1 MDLTI
6 DDRLRA
12 EQAVLGSML
21 IDERCIPGLLA
32 KVDAADFTLKENRLI
47 FQTIRDL
54 FRSNVPADAI
64 TVRDKLGGEFSK
76 YLVDL
81 MDITPTSANADAYAR
96 IMHEQAALERIKETC
111 RTLLKVS
118 SADETRPLIAQLT
131 QSLDDS
137 RNIDIWTMQRVLDY
151 FQHSQTDDT
160 GAHEYISV
168 GIKTLDDG
176 SYLQRG
182 DVLVIAGEPS
192 AGKTALGLTVAMH
205 MAKTY
210 KVGFFSLETRSEKLA
225 DRLIT
230 EKLDI
235 DFNDIKRR
243 SLKEADWTKFAK
255 GGADLL
261 SRKLELIPLSGASV
275 TDIRNIT
282 TACGYE
288 IIFIDYAQLL
298 RPDLPDRVNKA
309 AQMADVSQ
317 ALHIFAQKSGVLLVE
332 MLQLSRSE
340 KGGWREPDQHDLKE
354 TGQWE
359 QDADEIV
366 MIYRPNPKDT
376 EYDQESTRV
385 IKIAKNKEGRRG
397 SWYFAFDGSHQRFTQ
412 LVDRNGRALMRELQ
426 NRGKAAKEKMRR
438 ESISGQMDFREIRPD
453 GTEPF

>member
-1 MDLTI
+1 MTI

-21 IDERCIPGLLA
+21 IDERCIPCLLG
-32 KVDAADFTLKENRLI
+32 KVDAADFTSKDNRLI

-54 FRSNVPADAI
+54 FRANVPADAI

-96 IMHEQAALERIKETC
+96 IMHEQAALERIKNTC
-111 RTLLKVS
+111 QQVQDLTTL
-118 SADETRPLIAQLT
+118 DEARPLIAQLT

-137 RNIDIWTMQRVLDY
+137 RHIDIWTMQRVLEY
-151 FQHSQTDDT
+151 FQHSQTDDPE
-160 GAHEYISV
+160 AHEYIST

-192 AGKTALGLTVAMH
+192 AGKTALGLTVAVH

-210 KVGFFSLETRSEKLA
+210 KVGFFSLETRNEKLA

-243 SLKEADWTKFAK
+243 NLKEADWTRFAN

-298 RPDLPDRVNKA
+298 HSELPDRFNTT
-309 AQMADVSQ
+309 AQMADVSRS
-317 ALHIFAQKSGVLLVE
+317 LHIFAQKSGVMLVE

-340 KGGWREPDQHDLKE
+340 KSGWREPNMRDLKE

-366 MIYRPNPKDT
+366 MIYRTNPADKD
-376 EYDQESTRV
+376 YDPEKHRV
-385 IKIAKNKEGRRG
+385 IKIEKNKDGRRG
-397 SWYFAFDGSHQRFTQ
+397 SWYFEFDGSHQRFTQ
-412 LVDRNGRALMRELQ
+412 MVNETGLALMRKLRNDGRHVKEMS
-426 NRGKAAKEKMRR
+426 RKASMKE
-438 ESISGQMDFREIRPD
+438 QMTFQEIQDD
-453 GTEPF
+453 GDCPL